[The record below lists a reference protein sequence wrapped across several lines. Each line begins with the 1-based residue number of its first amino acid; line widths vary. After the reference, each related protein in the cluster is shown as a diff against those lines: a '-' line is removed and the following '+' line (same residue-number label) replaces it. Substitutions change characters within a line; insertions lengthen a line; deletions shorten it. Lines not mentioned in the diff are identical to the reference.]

1 MNKILP
7 PEILYQIIEK
17 VTYKPGEDYLVY
29 LIGQK
34 AMYEAFNLKKREEYY
49 RNLKMYNRYYH
60 SPTMTYCN
68 ECKKQTDLSHNCLG
82 KSIEKVRLRR
92 CGYILCE
99 M

>member
-60 SPTMTYCN
+60 SPTIN
-68 ECKKQTDLSHNCLG
+68 ECKKQTDLSHKI